1 MRLAKTQQLEIEKDL
16 IRLEMCCCCDTDYK
30 IIGHLA
36 SRERHIDESEGKCF
50 AIRNGKNH
58 SIEKFMLPRKMLNI
72 IVFCKAQHNV

>member
-50 AIRNGKNH
+50 AIRNRKNH

>member
-36 SRERHIDESEGKCF
+36 SLERHIDESEGKCF
-50 AIRNGKNH
+50 AIRNRKNH
-58 SIEKFMLPRKMLNI
+58 SQYRKIHATQKN
-72 IVFCKAQHNV
+72 A